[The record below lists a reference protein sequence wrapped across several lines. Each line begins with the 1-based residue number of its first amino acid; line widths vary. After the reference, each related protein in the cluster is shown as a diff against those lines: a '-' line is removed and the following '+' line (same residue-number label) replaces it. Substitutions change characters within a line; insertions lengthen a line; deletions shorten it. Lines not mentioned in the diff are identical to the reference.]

1 MLYICVKFF
10 ELIIYLKSIVIPLPS
25 DLNDKTGIIVIEDH
39 DDGGG
44 NLDRRTLRAQ
54 FFSPTRIK
62 PFKAQPLRE
71 EKSKKSKG
79 ILNPII

>member
-1 MLYICVKFF
+1 M
-10 ELIIYLKSIVIPLPS
+10 IPLPS

-62 PFKAQPLRE
+62 PLRSQPLRE
-71 EKSKKSKG
+71 EKGKILIK
-79 ILNPII
+79 ILNPIISNLYFIHNSLKLKF